1 MLINE
6 EDIGAET
13 LKRYEYQKLW
23 NILLVLDLAL
33 HRDKKAIYSEF
44 LDDITIEYFNL
55 NQYEVIQVKTKDTRR
70 FSINDKEIRKTLD
83 IFLSIEERFKN
94 KIGKYYILTN
104 GIFFHYNKGYD
115 IYKLISAFNSG
126 SEQKKDSAYEFLKE
140 EIKEKGKLISRIKTI
155 NDYDKEIVISM
166 FKKLKI
172 EPQKKYSY
180 EVLSQKIDEVIGKIL
195 KTKEKIPGQ
204 IHEIPGIRAEI
215 KNLVND
221 KSCNDAYDKN
231 NPIYGFGINQEHLRE
246 EDLKDAKR
254 ITLGDISRIFKKVT
268 DKYNKRLRKIT
279 LSRPLEPEEKEILIS
294 LQEFFRVEI
303 FEKDYIYQSTPNG
316 FKISEGRIS
325 HLKLTNLTSTIESI
339 PLDLFKLK
347 ELKFLSLST
356 NKIRK
361 IPNEINQLSKLEE
374 LYLGS
379 NNIVDIPPNLFE
391 LENLKIISLSSNRIS
406 SLNGKI
412 FEMASLEKLLINDN
426 PIKAINNFPEIIQL
440 KKLDISNNLLDSEIK
455 LLVSK
460 TIDRDIK
467 LLIDEKDDFRYH
479 KFSPIKKRGELSFQN
494 IEVDK
499 LKKNNLVPIKT
510 PIQLA
515 YLLKIHIKT
524 LRKILV
530 TLKKNPNSL
539 YKTAFL
545 RKKNGKLRFLHI
557 PNHWI
562 LKKIQNLIRKE
573 ILIKVDMGNYA
584 FGYVKNRSAKLNAQ
598 FHLNSKLLF
607 NIDLKNFFYNIK
619 FIHVYEAFKDIGYS
633 SGIASILTCLT
644 TYTHNNNS
652 FLPQGTQSSPAISN
666 LIFRKIDLH
675 IAKIARYH
683 HFRYSRYGDDLSF
696 SSLEAK
702 YASKEMVSQI
712 FQILRRY
719 GFWVNTDKI
728 KFARS
733 HQKQVVTGILVNGKE
748 CSLPRKHVKRIRA
761 GLHQMEMEEISIDQK
776 LHIFGMC
783 RNARHINYK
792 KYNCL
797 MNRFLEN
804 EPFFEED
811 YNEGNLFE
819 DDSFNNE
826 NNLF

>member
-1 MLINE
+1 MLTNE

-33 HRDKKAIYSEF
+33 HHDKKAIYSEF
-44 LDDITIEYFNL
+44 LDDITIEYFNP
-55 NQYEVIQVKTKDTRR
+55 NQYEVIQVKTKDTQR

-94 KIGKYYILTN
+94 KICKYNIRTN
-104 GIFFHYNKGYD
+104 GRFIKYRKGFD

-126 SEQKKDSAYEFLKE
+126 SKQKKDSAYEFLKQ
-140 EIKEKGKLISRIKTI
+140 EIKVRGKLISRIKTI

-180 EVLSQKIDEVIGKIL
+180 EILSQKIDEAIGIIL
-195 KTKEKIPGQ
+195 KKVEKIPGQ

-231 NPIYGFGINQEHLRE
+231 NPIYEFGINQEHLRE
-246 EDLKDAKR
+246 EDIKDAKR
-254 ITLGDISRIFKKVT
+254 ITLGDISRIFKKVS

-303 FEKDYIYQSTPNG
+303 FEKEYIYQGTPNG

-325 HLKLTNLTSTIESI
+325 HLKLTNLTSIIGSI
-339 PLDLFKLK
+339 PLELFKLK
-347 ELKFLSLST
+347 ELKFLSLSS

-361 IPNEINQLSKLEE
+361 IPDEINQLAKLEE
-374 LYLGS
+374 FYLTS
-379 NNIVDIPPNLFE
+379 NNIVDIPPNLFK
-391 LENLKIISLSSNRIS
+391 LEHLKIISLSSNRIS

-412 FEMASLEKLLINDN
+412 FDMTSLEELLINDN
-426 PIKAINNFPEIIQL
+426 PIKAINNLPEIIQL
-440 KKLDISNNLLDSEIK
+440 KKFDISNNLLDSETK

-460 TIDRDIK
+460 SINRDTK
-467 LLIDEKDDFRYH
+467 LIINENDDFPYH
-479 KFSPIKKRGELSFQN
+479 EFSNIKKEGEFSFQN
-494 IEVDK
+494 LDVDK
-499 LKKNNLVPIKT
+499 LKRNNLVPIKT
-510 PIQLA
+510 PVQLA
-515 YLLKIHIKT
+515 YLLKIRVKT
-524 LRKILV
+524 LRKVLV
-530 TLKKNPNSL
+530 TLKKKPNSL
-539 YKTAFL
+539 YKTTFL
-545 RKKNGKLRFLHI
+545 RKKNGKIRFLHI
-557 PNHWI
+557 PKYWI
-562 LKKIQNLIRKE
+562 LKKIQNLITKE
-573 ILIKVDMGNYA
+573 ILNKVDMGNYA
-584 FGYVKNRSAKLNAQ
+584 FGYVNKRSTKLNAQ
-598 FHLNSKLLF
+598 IHLNSKLLF

-633 SGIASILTCLT
+633 NAIASILTNLT
-644 TYTHNNNS
+644 TYSHQNDI
-652 FLPQGTQSSPAISN
+652 FLPQGTHSSPAISN
-666 LIFRKIDLH
+666 LIFRKIDSH
-675 IAKIARYH
+675 IAKIATYYR
-683 HFRYSRYGDDLSF
+683 FRYSRYGDDLSF
-696 SSLEAK
+696 SSLEEK

-712 FQILRRY
+712 FRILRKN

-728 KFARS
+728 NFARS
-733 HQKQVVTGILVNGKE
+733 HQKQVVTGILVNGIE

-761 GLHQMEMEEISIDQK
+761 GLHQMDMEELSIDKK

-783 RNARHINYK
+783 RNARHVNYK
-792 KYNCL
+792 KYNYL
-797 MNRFLEN
+797 MNRFLKN
-804 EPFFEED
+804 EPFFEDD
-811 YNEGNLFE
+811 YNEGNLFN

-826 NNLF
+826 YDLF